1 MDWKNPIGKRIRSG
15 FDEEG
20 EAQVDTKVIGVCK
33 DFNAQSL
40 HAKMAPLILTLNRS
54 NARIIH
60 LKVARQQ
67 VYVALDDIERRWTA
81 LVPKVPFQFS
91 FLRKDLLEMYQE
103 ELRQSKLILYLT
115 IVAIIISILGFVGL
129 ASFTT
134 GLRTR
139 EIAIRNVL
147 GADSWDMVNLV
158 FKELLWVILIG
169 VLIAV
174 PLAVVITRWW
184 LLNFAF
190 RTNIETW
197 IIILTVIITWII
209 GYGIVALHSFTVSRR
224 NSIHS
229 LENLR

>member
-20 EAQVDTKVIGVCK
+20 EAQVDAKVIGVCK

-158 FKELLWVILIG
+158 FK
-169 VLIAV
+169 
-174 PLAVVITRWW
+174 
-184 LLNFAF
+184 
-190 RTNIETW
+190 
-197 IIILTVIITWII
+197 
-209 GYGIVALHSFTVSRR
+209 
-224 NSIHS
+224 
-229 LENLR
+229 